1 MVEPLPLI
9 LSFNAIY
16 MHSPVKKLKLPN
28 RTSNIEWR
36 VKKCY
41 GKHAQSISIDLKQ
54 VHENTC
60 NNRPRYW
67 ENPNALSLSLYLSF
81 IPIGS
86 PVEYDWSSLSS

>member
-1 MVEPLPLI
+1 MLEPLPLI

-16 MHSPVKKLKLPN
+16 MHAPVKILKLPN

-36 VKKCY
+36 VNKCY
-41 GKHAQSISIDLKQ
+41 GKHAQCISILKQ

-67 ENPNALSLSLYLSF
+67 ENPNALSLFLSF